1 MGIKFKLIKM
11 FRIKFKVRFYKF
23 YKNKINKRRALDKK
37 KRGQINNFLRSL

>member
-11 FRIKFKVRFYKF
+11 FRIKFKVRFHKF

-37 KRGQINNFLRSL
+37 NEAK